1 MKLSVSDFADR
12 INEVMPVILREFSR
26 KQSSEL
32 LKGKVTLT
40 QILILEFLERQGIIK
55 MTDIA
60 RFMKVST
67 AATTGIVERL
77 VKSGYVVR
85 TFQEGDRRIVRIK
98 INSRGLELVRRV
110 ALERHKMLISIFGK
124 VSDQDRF
131 DYLRILMKIKD
142 NLTKG
147 VVKGNEE

>member
-12 INEVMPVILREFSR
+12 INEIMPVMMKEFSR
-26 KQSSEL
+26 RQASEL

-40 QILILEFLERQGIIK
+40 QILILEFLERQGSTK

-67 AATTGIVERL
+67 AAATGIVERL
-77 VKSGYVVR
+77 VKSGYVIR

-98 INSRGLELVRRV
+98 INPRGLELVKRV
-110 ALERHKMLISIFGK
+110 ALDRHKMLISIFGK
-124 VSDQDRF
+124 VSDQDRS
-131 DYLRILMKIKD
+131 DYLRVLTKIKN
-142 NLTKG
+142 NLIKE
-147 VVKGNEE
+147 VV